1 MTKNTKGNKTEGPKS
16 TERRRFLELSAKAG
30 FTAATVA
37 LFSGALS
44 SSEASAQVAKE
55 ETARKKAAKY
65 TMNVATAYILGS
77 SRSYPIMQL
86 DFKENIQNCTNGQ
99 VYVKLAPG
107 GQLGVGSPLVQKVQ
121 AGTIQAA
128 QHAVANFV
136 PFAPVVD
143 LINIPYWCSDNQKFI
158 NLVTSKTWEKEVDS
172 KLAAKGFKALW
183 YVCID
188 PRVVALRKGLEGPI
202 RTPEQMAGI
211 KIRVPGSK
219 ILALFYQLLGANP
232 TPIAWGETS
241 SAIKQGVADAL
252 DPCVE
257 ALYVYGFKDVLS
269 WVTFDGA
276 VPDSQMYSC
285 NLEWFNSLPKKVQEG
300 IDFACEITRRQNL
313 AKVPAARAF
322 AMSQLSEAGVQ
333 FYIPTAEE
341 KKQWVDKAGAQLPAW
356 NDIKIEL
363 CGSLKKFDQ
372 LVEAANTPS
381 SYYVHDVK

>member
-1 MTKNTKGNKTEGPKS
+1 MTRKQDDKKNGPKS
-16 TERRRFLELSAKAG
+16 AERRRFLELSTKVG

-37 LFSGALS
+37 LFSGVLGS
-44 SSEASAQVAKE
+44 KEASAQIAKE
-55 ETARKKAAKY
+55 ESERKKAAKY

-77 SRSYPIMQL
+77 SRVYPIMQL
-86 DFKENIQNCTNGQ
+86 DFKENVQNCTNGQ

-128 QHAVANFV
+128 QHAIANFA

-143 LINIPYWCSDNQKFI
+143 VINIPYFCSENQQFI
-158 NLVTSKTWEKEVDS
+158 NLVTSKAWKDEVDT
-172 KLAAKGFKALW
+172 KIAAKGFKALW
-183 YVCID
+183 YVCTD
-188 PRVVALRKGLEGPI
+188 PRVVAIRKGVKGPI
-202 RTPEQMAGI
+202 KTPDQMAGI

-219 ILALFYQLLGANP
+219 ILAQFYEMLGANP

-257 ALYVYGFKDVLS
+257 ALYVYGFKDILG
-269 WVTFDGA
+269 WVTFDNA

-285 NLEWFNSLPKKVQEG
+285 NLKWFNGLPKKVQEG
-300 IDFACEITRRQNL
+300 IEFACEITSRQNL

-322 AMSQLSEAGVQ
+322 AMSELGKAGVK
-333 FYIPTAEE
+333 FYVPNADE
-341 KKQWVDKAGAQLPAW
+341 KKQWVAKAGAQLPAW
-356 NDIKIEL
+356 NDLKKEL
-363 CGSLKKFDQ
+363 CGSLKKFDELTQ
-372 LVEAANTPS
+372 AANTQS
-381 SYYVHDVK
+381 SYYVHDIK